1 MKIGFDIDGCINN
14 FSEDLIE
21 LLKNEYNIENISD
34 STYNMLE
41 SLNIITIEEHRAF
54 YKKHQQYFESRLP
67 KENAQKVINLLGYN
81 NDVFIIT
88 ARNYDEA
95 IWTERWL
102 NKCGIKYNELIFN
115 AENKVGACKWKK
127 IDIMVEDNPI
137 NALALAKE
145 GIKVLLFD
153 CNYNKDV
160 EHENII
166 RCYNWNEI
174 FKYIKGMK

>member
-21 LLKNEYNIENISD
+21 LLQNEYNIKDIND
-34 STYNMLE
+34 TTYNMLE
-41 SLNIITIEEHRAF
+41 QLNIITLDEQKEF
-54 YKKHQQYFESRLP
+54 YKKHQDYFESRLP
-67 KENAQKVINLLGYN
+67 KENSQKIINLLGYD
-81 NDVFIIT
+81 NDAFIIT
-88 ARNYDEA
+88 ARNYNEA
-95 IWTERWL
+95 TWTERWL
-102 NKCGIKYNELIFN
+102 NKHGIRYNELIMN

-127 IDIMVEDNPI
+127 IKVMVEDNPD

-145 GIKVLLFD
+145 DIKVLLFD
-153 CNYNKDV
+153 TNYNKDV
-160 EHENII
+160 EHENIT